1 MLADLDPEIPSFR
14 TETGME
20 ALVRESLR
28 PLSLWLGILLL
39 ILASADAARRITAH
53 GLALTA
59 AEFSLPAALL
69 ILYLVLGRFTVPLQ
83 RANAVAALIGFVTLA
98 ACFVPP
104 DFLANQFESWGI
116 ALVIVGSGCFI
127 LSPFWLGLLLA
138 AGLGSWI
145 VTTVVAAPGSNW
157 TSAALMNF
165 SAAFLAFVIRGIR
178 FRALQRA
185 ERSAE
190 ALRFSEERFRKLVE
204 QSAEGVA
211 LVSEAGRILYAGPST
226 ERVLGYRLAEFVGRN
241 GFEFIHPDDV
251 EATRRSF
258 QSAVECPRVP
268 VYIEC
273 RFLRAGGD
281 WIWVEVLVTNLLEE
295 HSVGAV
301 VCNFRDVSERRRAEE
316 ELRRAKE
323 AAEAA
328 SNAKSE
334 FLANMSHEIRTPM
347 NGVIGMTGLLL
358 DLELTPEQREYAET
372 VRTCGEALLALINDI
387 LDFSKIEAGKMPLE
401 AYPFDLRL
409 VIEEVHEMFAPKAE
423 EKKLDLILEYPS
435 GIPRNFIGDASRIR
449 QMVTNLIG
457 NAVKFTER
465 GHVLVGVAAEGRD
478 EHNCRMRVSVR
489 DTGIGIPQEKL
500 NVLFEKFSQ
509 VDGSI
514 TRRYGGTGLG
524 LAIVKQLAEL
534 MGGAIGVES
543 QPGEG
548 TTFWFVLPLPL
559 NPESCPPPVP
569 AADLT
574 GLRVLIVD
582 DNEVNRR
589 VLHEQVMSWGMRNG
603 SFASGEEALEALHA
617 AQRMGDPFDI
627 VLADYQMPVMDGVTL
642 SAAIKADPAIQEPVI
657 VLLTSVGN
665 RGEIGVQEGA
675 VDACLLKPV
684 RQSQLMNVLAT
695 TWSAKRGS
703 PVLSRADSAG
713 GSSLSA
719 LAANVAG
726 KFATCALRVLVVEDN
741 VVNQQVALRMLASL
755 GVRADVAANGKEA
768 LEMVTRLPYDLVFMD
783 ARMPEMDGYETA
795 QEIRRREGSD
805 KRVTIIA
812 LTAEATAG
820 CRERCITAGMDGFI
834 SKPISLSNLI
844 DALSALPLLT
854 DAKML

>member
-1 MLADLDPEIPSFR
+1 
-14 TETGME
+14 
-20 ALVRESLR
+20 
-28 PLSLWLGILLL
+28 
-39 ILASADAARRITAH
+39 
-53 GLALTA
+53 
-59 AEFSLPAALL
+59 
-69 ILYLVLGRFTVPLQ
+69 
-83 RANAVAALIGFVTLA
+83 
-98 ACFVPP
+98 
-104 DFLANQFESWGI
+104 
-116 ALVIVGSGCFI
+116 
-127 LSPFWLGLLLA
+127 
-138 AGLGSWI
+138 
-145 VTTVVAAPGSNW
+145 
-157 TSAALMNF
+157 
-165 SAAFLAFVIRGIR
+165 
-178 FRALQRA
+178 
-185 ERSAE
+185 
-190 ALRFSEERFRKLVE
+190 
-204 QSAEGVA
+204 
-211 LVSEAGRILYAGPST
+211 
-226 ERVLGYRLAEFVGRN
+226 
-241 GFEFIHPDDV
+241 
-251 EATRRSF
+251 
-258 QSAVECPRVP
+258 
-268 VYIEC
+268 
-273 RFLRAGGD
+273 
-281 WIWVEVLVTNLLEE
+281 
-295 HSVGAV
+295 
-301 VCNFRDVSERRRAEE
+301 
-316 ELRRAKE
+316 
-323 AAEAA
+323 
-328 SNAKSE
+328 
-334 FLANMSHEIRTPM
+334 
-347 NGVIGMTGLLL
+347 
-358 DLELTPEQREYAET
+358 
-372 VRTCGEALLALINDI
+372 
-387 LDFSKIEAGKMPLE
+387 
-401 AYPFDLRL
+401 
-409 VIEEVHEMFAPKAE
+409 
-423 EKKLDLILEYPS
+423 
-435 GIPRNFIGDASRIR
+435 
-449 QMVTNLIG
+449 MVTNLIG